1 MFSGIVDLAKIINI
15 QNNKIVIEN
24 KYTDIQLGESIAING
39 VCLTVSCYDNKIIKF
54 DISDETY
61 SRTNFRYYKNGD
73 FANIERSLKIGSRI
87 GGHIVLGHVDE
98 VGKLIS
104 IKKTINSYLVIIRI
118 SDTKYMVEK
127 GSVCINGVSLTCF
140 DITKNTFKVSIIP
153 HTYENTNIKYIRKKP
168 YLNIEFDI
176 IGKYASKKQAIDI
189 DFLKENGF
197 LNK

>member
-15 QNNKIVIEN
+15 QNNKIIIEN
-24 KYTDIQLGESIAING
+24 KYTDTQLGESIAING
-39 VCLTVSCYDNKIIKF
+39 VCLTVSYFDNKIIKF
-54 DISDETY
+54 DISNETY

-73 FANIERSLKIGSRI
+73 FVNIERSLKIGSRL

-98 VGKLIS
+98 IGKLIGVKR
-104 IKKTINSYLVIIRI
+104 IINSYLVSIRV
-118 SDTKYMVEK
+118 SDTKYIVEK
-127 GSVCINGVSLTCF
+127 GSVCVNGVSLTCF
-140 DITKNTFKVSIIP
+140 DITRNTFKVSIIP

-176 IGKYASKKQAIDI
+176 IGKYALKKQTIDME
-189 DFLKENGF
+189 FLKENGF